1 MSADA
6 NTQSEPSYLRFIKN
20 LRSISDVYKNASL
33 YLESENVEGAQQN
46 VKLIM
51 WYLLDISPTD
61 IVAFPNRE
69 LDKSELFE
77 LIDALKRR
85 AKGEPL
91 QYICKKAPFRY
102 ADLECR
108 QGVFIPRP
116 ETEVL
121 VDRVLCAATVLLSE
135 CDGES
140 SSPGEQEQG
149 ECGQSYLSQNGH
161 NNANEQQCHNESMQ
175 DPPSAVT
182 PASTQNFL
190 QIADLCC
197 GSGTIAVSVASECE
211 YAQVFATDISQE
223 AVELAQKNAHLLGVS
238 DRVSVKQGSL
248 FDPLGDQKFNMVL
261 SNPPYIPTAKIA
273 NMPREVVDFEPME
286 ALDGGPD
293 GLDIFRQIV
302 DGCSAHLKAG
312 GFLICELD
320 EDTLEQACDIC
331 ANCKDAVFSN
341 IIIVRDLAGRNR
353 IIEARRCS

>member
-20 LRSISDVYKNASL
+20 LRSISDVYEDASL
-33 YLESENVEGAQQN
+33 YLESENVEDAQQN

-69 LDKSELFE
+69 LDESEL
-77 LIDALKRR
+77 LGLTDALKRR

-121 VDRVLCAATVLLSE
+121 VDRALCAAKVLLSE
-135 CDGES
+135 RDGES
-140 SSPGEQEQG
+140 SSPGEQEQS
-149 ECGQSYLSQNGH
+149 ECGQGKCSNVSDQQNR
-161 NNANEQQCHNESMQ
+161 NESMQ
-175 DPPSAVT
+175 ASLSASP

-223 AVELAQKNAHLLGVS
+223 AVELTQKNAHLLGVS
-238 DRVSVKQGSL
+238 DRVRVKQGSL
-248 FDPLGDQKFNMVL
+248 FEPLGNQKFNMVL

-273 NMPREVVDFEPME
+273 NMPREVVYFEPMD
-286 ALDGGPD
+286 ALDGGSD

-302 DGCSAHLKAG
+302 DGCLVHLKAG

-331 ANCKDAVFSN
+331 TNCKDVVFGN
-341 IIIVRDLAGRNR
+341 IKIVRDLAGRNR